1 VRAYLVSRLGQTA
14 LVIFLALTAV
24 FFLVRLAGDPVLLF
38 LPMDIQ
44 AKDVNEFR
52 ERLGF
57 NDPLV
62 VQYGRFVAGAARGD
76 FGESLR
82 YKQDAL
88 RLVLERLPATLA
100 LAASA
105 LALTACIA
113 IPAGVLSAV
122 RRGSIWDHLG
132 MTAAVLGQAI
142 PGFWLG
148 LMLIYLFS
156 VRLGWLPTGGTGGVL
171 HFVMPCIVL
180 ASFYAARMARL
191 TRSSVLE
198 TLREEYV
205 LTARA
210 KGLAER
216 VVIAKHALKNSAI
229 PIVTLAGLETGQLLG
244 GAVITETIFAW
255 PGVGRLTVQALVNRD
270 FPVVLA
276 AVFLISVTYTLIN
289 LAVDLLYGALDPRTR
304 REMEAG

>member
-1 VRAYLVSRLGQTA
+1 VRAYLLSRLGQTA

-24 FFLVRLAGDPVLLF
+24 FFLVRLGGDPVILF

-44 AKDVNEFR
+44 AKDINEFR
-52 ERLGF
+52 QRLGF
-57 NDPLV
+57 NDPLIT
-62 VQYGRFVAGAARGD
+62 QYGRFIGGAARGN

-100 LAASA
+100 LAGAA
-105 LALTACIA
+105 LVLTACLA

-122 RRGSIWDHLG
+122 RRGSLWDYVG
-132 MTAAVLGQAI
+132 MTGAVLGQAI

-156 VRLGWLPTGGTGGVL
+156 VRLGWLPTGGTGGIT
-171 HFVMPCIVL
+171 HFIMPCIVL

-210 KGLAER
+210 KG
-216 VVIAKHALKNSAI
+216 
-229 PIVTLAGLETGQLLG
+229 
-244 GAVITETIFAW
+244 W
-255 PGVGRLTVQALVNRD
+255 PSGWSSPSTR
-270 FPVVLA
+270 
-276 AVFLISVTYTLIN
+276 S
-289 LAVDLLYGALDPRTR
+289 RTR
-304 REMEAG
+304 RSPSSRWPGSRRVSSSAGPSSPRPSSPGPASAGSRCRRS